1 MKRRV
6 LATFLLL
13 AGFVFFGVGGKQTS
27 TMTPIAAAQSI
38 AAPDCEEK
46 DLFCGTPYKGSDGQ
60 LYEDCF
66 CPLNGLT
73 IQRPV
78 F

>member
-27 TMTPIAAAQSI
+27 TMTPMAEAQAATT
-38 AAPDCEEK
+38 PDCTDKE
-46 DLFCGTPYKGSDGQ
+46 FICGEPYKDSSGQ
-60 LYEDCF
+60 LYEDCV
-66 CPLNGLT
+66 CPLNGRL
-73 IQRPV
+73 IRRPI